1 MTELDEWV
9 TAARA
14 ELGLADHVDVELLLD
29 VAREAAHGVQK
40 TAAPVT
46 TYLLGLAVG
55 RGATTTERTGVEMEA
70 LTAVAV
76 AGLTVIDMV
85 KAVERSA
92 VLTDVQ
98 IEAKSGGRSGT
109 WTRP

>member
-1 MTELDEWV
+1 MTELEEWV

-29 VAREAAHGVQK
+29 IAREAAHGVQK

-55 RGATTTERTGVEMEA
+55 RGATTTEAAAAVRKA
-70 LTAVAV
+70 LA
-76 AGLTVIDMV
+76 
-85 KAVERSA
+85 E
-92 VLTDVQ
+92 Q
-98 IEAKSGGRSGT
+98 
-109 WTRP
+109 